1 MAIFSSETLARNE
14 ALVPALA
21 KRLLA
26 DGIER
31 LPSTTV
37 IMPSTRAGASLA
49 HALLGLCGSEAI
61 LLPEITTPSHLARDL
76 GERLPALDHHPIAD
90 RIRSLILTN
99 DLVQVEWLIDRPE
112 SAPGHAETLI
122 KLFDDI
128 RLAGRD
134 PAQPLAGMDINDELL
149 ERDAVR
155 VAEAWALYRR
165 HIPCDS
171 TDRIIDIVDAASIG
185 NSWPGRPVQRLIVA
199 GFVDLNPTW
208 TRLLKAAAD
217 DAGEALLLL
226 GGTTSDDSLLKRFLK
241 TWPDAHDRGHPDA
254 PDQRVRAA
262 LTECVEA
269 VAKRDE
275 RPLVERLDEAG
286 PLVDSSTPLLVPLN
300 DPETESR
307 TVTHRVMSELHSGQ
321 HQRIGIAT
329 NDRSLSRRIVAQ
341 LRDAGVDVDDSSG
354 RPLASEP
361 EGLLAWTLLRCA
373 MTGPAHEPLLELL
386 THPMTTFG
394 RERGPHRRRTLRF
407 EKELLRGRTAGADL
421 KGLHARAIEKDD
433 DARKRRPEAKPEMQ
447 TLVEDITKALQPLLG
462 LAQQSEV
469 KPADM
474 VAALRKSWNL
484 AAPETE
490 LDHPEGHTDDRSLA
504 SRRALSGILDDL
516 ATQEATL
523 PSVSL
528 AGFAANL
535 ARLIRRED
543 VRPHRA
549 AFLPVQVTG
558 LLEARLEAY
567 DLLIMCG
574 TTEDNL
580 PGRQTRGLLLGD
592 RWRDDAGLS
601 GWRDVLGQQA
611 ELFTRLLRNAP
622 EVMITW
628 PREQNGQPVLPS
640 PLVTRLMLAG
650 VDESAA
656 APDIK
661 VWQREPVP
669 VKAQQAAQS
678 LFAGEASPPKAA
690 AQPHRPRHLSHSA
703 LKTWIECPYR
713 FLLERG
719 FGLREEDDVIDRMR
733 RQDMGEIVHAILANF
748 LGPKGEGFT
757 LIRAGKTEAAEALL
771 SELVTKEFTVKA
783 GMLPQRRLWESSF
796 RRTIPAIVALEIER
810 ASHWAP
816 LAVETEFEI
825 PLGVLANGFDDL
837 TLTKDEAALTLK
849 GRIDRVDVRM
859 TGDGRREYAVLDY
872 KTGHA
877 PIQTDIKNG
886 QDLQLALYAH
896 AVGLGGV
903 PELNQ
908 AGDVAAA
915 AFYKVAPD
923 SVKIDGPF
931 YPDKA
936 DPERDRRRIVETS
949 LAILRDT
956 EYPYVPNFADERD
969 PKPCRYCAQKDVC
982 RRDERFLT
990 QEVTP

>member
-1 MAIFSSETLARNE
+1 MATFTHEILVRNE

-26 DGIER
+26 DGVER
-31 LPSTTV
+31 LPSTT
-37 IMPSTRAGASLA
+37 IILPSTRAGASLA
-49 HALLGLCGSEAI
+49 HALLELCGSEAI
-61 LLPEITTPSHLARDL
+61 LLPEITTPGHLVRDL
-76 GERLPALDHHPIAD
+76 ADRLPAINRRPIAD
-90 RIRSLILTN
+90 RIRSLVLTA
-99 DLVQVEWLIDRPE
+99 DLVQVEWLVDRPE

-122 KLFDDI
+122 RLFDDI

-134 PAQPLAGMDINDELL
+134 PAQPLAGKDINDELL

-155 VAEAWALYRR
+155 VAEAWALYRQN
-165 HIPCDS
+165 IPFDS
-171 TDRIIDIVDAASIG
+171 TDRIIEVVDAACGG
-185 NSWPGRPVQRLIVA
+185 NPWPGRPVQRLVVA

-208 TRLLKAAAD
+208 TRLLKAAAGHAD
-217 DAGEALLLL
+217 EALLLL
-226 GGTTSDDSLLKRFLK
+226 GGTATDDSLLKRFLK

-254 PDQRVRAA
+254 PDRRVRAA
-262 LTECVEA
+262 LTEYTAAES
-269 VAKRDE
+269 KRDE

-286 PLVDSSTPLLVPLN
+286 PLVDSSGPLLIPMN

-307 TVTHRVMSELHSGQ
+307 AVTHRVMTELCSAQ

-329 NDRSLSRRIVAQ
+329 NDRSLARRIVAQ

-354 RPLASEP
+354 RPLAAEP
-361 EGLLAWTLLRCA
+361 EGLLAWSLLRCA
-373 MTGPAHEPLLELL
+373 MTGPTHEPLLELL

-421 KGLHARAIEKDD
+421 EGLHARAIEKDD

-447 TLVEDITKALQPLLG
+447 TLVEDITKALQPLL
-462 LAQQSEV
+462 AMVQQSEA

-474 VAALRKSWNL
+474 IAALRESWRL
-484 AAPETE
+484 AAPETD
-490 LDHPEGHTDDRSLA
+490 LDHPEGRTDDRSLA
-504 SRRALSGILDDL
+504 ARRALGDILDDL
-516 ATQEATL
+516 ATQDATL
-523 PSVSL
+523 PPVSL

-543 VRPHRA
+543 VLPHRA

-567 DLLIMCG
+567 DLLILCG

-611 ELFTRLLRNAP
+611 ELFTRLLHNAP
-622 EVMITW
+622 DVVITW

-650 VDESAA
+650 VVESTAD
-656 APDIK
+656 PDIRTWRWEPAPIK
-661 VWQREPVP
+661 V
-669 VKAQQAAQS
+669 QQIAQS
-678 LFAGEASPPKAA
+678 LFTGEPSPPKAA
-690 AQPHRPRHLSHSA
+690 ALPHRPRHLSHSA

-733 RQDMGEIVHAILANF
+733 RQDMGEIVHAGLAAF
-748 LGPKGEGFT
+748 LGPEGKGFT
-757 LIRAGKTEAAEALL
+757 LVRAGKTEAAEALL
-771 SELVTKEFTVKA
+771 SELVTEEFTVKA

-810 ASHWAP
+810 ATQWAP
-816 LAVETEFEI
+816 LAVETGFEI
-825 PLGVLANGFDDL
+825 PLGILAAGFDDL
-837 TLTKDEAALTLK
+837 ALTEDEAALTLK
-849 GRIDRVDVRM
+849 GRIDRIDVRM

-872 KTGHA
+872 KTGRV
-877 PIQTDIKNG
+877 PLQTDIKKG
-886 QDLQLALYAH
+886 HDLQLALYAH

-903 PELNQ
+903 PELTET
-908 AGDVAAA
+908 GDVAAA

-923 SVKIDGPF
+923 SVKIDGPY

-949 LAILRDT
+949 LAILRAT
-956 EYPYVPNFADERD
+956 EYPYVPDFASERD

-982 RRDERFLT
+982 RRDERFLAR
-990 QEVTP
+990 EVTS